1 MTGLSELDQK
11 FLTKLDALIENH
23 ITTEDLDMAFMT
35 DKMAMSHSTFYRKV
49 KALTGVSANE
59 YIKKAKLRHSM
70 VLLQSTKYN
79 VTEVAMMAGF
89 NNLGNFRE
97 SFKRE
102 FGMAPSEILKR
113 SKQNII
119 SPKPS

>member
-1 MTGLSELDQK
+1 
-11 FLTKLDALIENH
+11 
-23 ITTEDLDMAFMT
+23 MAFMT

-49 KALTGVSANE
+49 KALTGMSANE

-70 VLLQSTKYN
+70 TLLKKGEYSIA
-79 VTEVAMMAGF
+79 EVAILAGF

-102 FGMAPSEILKR
+102 FGKSPSEILKG
-113 SKQNII
+113 K
-119 SPKPS
+119 